1 MKLSKYTNNLFATHA
16 TLDSALSYAQDVA
29 DGSDN
34 PAVVMAA
41 VRAVLNTAISMH
53 NAELAAVN
61 RPLIELIDDRVAA
74 ALENMQSDINY
85 KISEAIA
92 DYGIDGKISEAID
105 DMDID
110 DKIQGWYDSN
120 FDIESALSGTS
131 ISISFD

>member
-41 VRAVLNTAISMH
+41 VQAVLNTAISMH
-53 NAELAAVN
+53 HAELSAVN
-61 RPLIELIDDRVAA
+61 KPLIELIDARVAA
-74 ALENMQSDINY
+74 ALMELKGSLEEMEINLDN
-85 KISEAIA
+85 KITEAIN
-92 DYGIDGKISEAID
+92 
-105 DMDID
+105 DMDVD
-110 DKIQGWYDSN
+110 DKIQGWFDSN